1 MPSASECQKG
11 RGGVP
16 GKAADGGAQAHI
28 VGRLFREALRRRCIQ
43 GVCIRRVPP
52 SRSMDID
59 RVTRLARHTG
69 FGQPALLRLYGGGN
83 RVQAVQTVQN
93 VQIAHIMPHEQR
105 N

>member
-11 RGGVP
+11 RGRVP
-16 GKAADGGAQAHI
+16 GRVAGGGAQAHI
-28 VGRLFREALRRRCIQ
+28 VGGCFAK
-43 GVCIRRVPP
+43 
-52 SRSMDID
+52 RSGCVAYKAFAS
-59 RVTRLARHTG
+59 VTSG
-69 FGQPALLRLYGGGN
+69 YMGGGN